1 MNHTN
6 TYELSVSATTPREL
20 RYAKHC
26 LRKCIDEQVVSRNK
40 RAEARGQQQQS
51 QHPQTQTQTQTQTQ
65 PQMYSS
71 VVTLHVTDT
80 PQNYST
86 MRSQVKTD
94 VANELLSYRNTKVTP
109 TTLRRSSRVSKLSS
123 SYF

>member
-26 LRKCIDEQVVSRNK
+26 LRKCIDEQAVSRNK
-40 RAEARGQQQQS
+40 RAEARGQQRQS
-51 QHPQTQTQTQTQTQ
+51 QNLPTQTKSH
-65 PQMYSS
+65 SS
-71 VVTLHVTDT
+71 VVTLHVTDN
-80 PQNYST
+80 PESYAT

>member
-40 RAEARGQQQQS
+40 RAEARGQQRKS
-51 QHPQTQTQTQTQTQ
+51 QHPQTQTQTQ

>member
-26 LRKCIDEQVVSRNK
+26 LRKCIDEQAVSRNK
-40 RAEARGQQQQS
+40 RADARGQQRQLQAQP
-51 QHPQTQTQTQTQTQ
+51 QHPQTQT
-65 PQMYSS
+65 YSS

-80 PQNYST
+80 PQSYST

-94 VANELLSYRNTKVTP
+94 VANELLSYRNTKVAP
-109 TTLRRSSRVSKLSS
+109 VTLRRSSRVSKLSS
-123 SYF
+123 YL

>member
-26 LRKCIDEQVVSRNK
+26 LRKCIDEQAVSRNK
-40 RAEARGQQQQS
+40 RAEARGQQRQS
-51 QHPQTQTQTQTQTQ
+51 QHLPTQTQSH
-65 PQMYSS
+65 SS
-71 VVTLHVTDT
+71 VVTLHVTDH
-80 PQNYST
+80 PESYST

-94 VANELLSYRNTKVTP
+94 VANELLSYRNTKVTS

-123 SYF
+123 SYC